1 MSFDIKNTN
10 CSDGSKFHRVLS
22 DARMMLDRE
31 HRGLNALESL
41 LLGDLYYVTSPRHC
55 EQMMRNVY
63 SDDHHNS
70 PEYRLGVVE
79 TINNIRHQAEIH
91 RHYLDTLL
99 NDYQHDT
106 SLAEQVSGY
115 DHEVERKRQQA
126 ELEKMQQQMKELQQK
141 IEQQQKLVNE

>member
-22 DARMMLDRE
+22 EARMNLDRE
-31 HRGLNALESL
+31 RRGLNALESL
-41 LLGDLYYVTSPRHC
+41 LLGALYYLTSPNHY
-55 EQMMRNVY
+55 EQTVRNVHN
-63 SDDHHNS
+63 DDRRNN
-70 PEYRLGVVE
+70 PDYRLGVVE
-79 TINNIRHQAEIH
+79 TINNIYLQTEIH
-91 RHYLDTLL
+91 RHYLDTLI

-115 DHEVERKRQQA
+115 DREVERKRQQA

-141 IEQQQKLVNE
+141 IEAQQKLINE